1 MKDRTRNKRS
11 ALTAVLLVA
20 AAFGAGMWTP
30 GFGIRR
36 VAAQA
41 PTLNGSYGF
50 QATVPI
56 SSSNPGLG
64 GSVGVMV
71 FDGAGNLTINQTYV
85 ETDTAAGATA
95 LKVQP
100 PGPITG
106 TYTVNADG
114 TGSLAVNLGGD
125 KPTPFAIAVTDSGN
139 GIMFLQTGG
148 GNVILLGTA
157 RKN

>member
-1 MKDRTRNKRS
+1 M
-11 ALTAVLLVA
+11 AAIFMVA
-20 AAFGAGMWTP
+20 AAFGAGMWAP
-30 GFGIRR
+30 QFGLRR
-36 VAAQA
+36 VSAQG

-64 GSVGVMV
+64 ASVGVMT

-106 TYTVNADG
+106 TYTVNADS

-125 KPTPFAIAVTDSGN
+125 KPTPFAIVVTDGGN
-139 GIMFLQTGG
+139 GVMFLQTGG